1 MKFVITENKRERLID
16 KHLSDEYG
24 GLIHFVSKNRDEL
37 IFFVKDTGKSPTK
50 DDIVFFYNK
59 HSQSAFIDWKMVN
72 SVRMFTTDEWE
83 SKQFVMRWLKKTYG
97 IDPIKL
103 YNNF

>member
-24 GLIHFVSKNRDEL
+24 GLIHFVSKNRPEL

-50 DDIVFFYNK
+50 DNIVFFYNK
-59 HSQSAFIDWKMVN
+59 HSQSAFIDWEMVN

-83 SKQFVMRWLKKTYG
+83 SEQFVMRWLKKTYG

-103 YNNF
+103 YNDF